1 MKISYI
7 QGHDVKSTETR
18 ITFNLISK
26 FIENKIPVLINDCDD
41 TCDYILCM
49 NGLSQHSKFR
59 EIVNKYPHKKKIMY
73 VWDLYPWTSYAR
85 GHEDLNNYN
94 EIWVPS
100 NEVILRLKEI
110 YNVDPNKCKVIRAYA
125 DFFEDEDNKLCNNGY
140 VYHFARHYN
149 DPNAGFCEK
158 ASNITNIQLVKS
170 SHNLSFEKYKETILK
185 CSFLVLDYMEAS
197 TGGLTLLEGY
207 YHGKDILVSD
217 SIYQGARDYFG
228 DRIFYFKDG
237 DIDDYIKMYKFM
249 YERSSSHGLSDYEK
263 EERKT
268 FCKDNFSIDVF
279 TNNIL
284 QSLKKVK

>member
-7 QGHDVKSTETR
+7 QGYDLKSTETR

-26 FIENKIPVLINDCDD
+26 FIENKIPVLINDCDNS
-41 TCDYILCM
+41 CDYILSM
-49 NGLSQHSKFR
+49 NGLSQYRKFNQ
-59 EIVNKYPHKKKIMY
+59 ISNNNPYIKKIMY
-73 VWDLYPWTSYAR
+73 IWDLYPWTEYSR
-85 GHEDLNNYN
+85 GYDDIVNCN

-100 NEVILRLKEI
+100 NEVIYRLEEL
-110 YNVDPNKCKVIRAYA
+110 YNVDRDKCRVIKAYA
-125 DFFEDEDNKLCNNGY
+125 DFFEDEDNMICNKGY
-140 VYHFARHYN
+140 AYHFARKYL

-158 ASNITNIQLVKS
+158 ASDLTNISLVKS
-170 SHNLSFEKYKETILK
+170 THNLSYQKYKQTILE

-217 SIYQGARDYFG
+217 SIYQGAKDYFG

-237 DIDDYIKMYKFM
+237 DLDDYVRMFKFM
-249 YERSSSHGLSDYEK
+249 YERSNTYKITNEEL

-268 FCKDNFSIDVF
+268 FCKSNYSIDQF
-279 TNNIL
+279 ANNVI
-284 QSLKKVK
+284 QRLKSVK